1 MRVLPARRHR
11 IAAAVTAAT
20 LALGGGT
27 AAVIASTTTPP
38 ASGVSLASATVATP
52 AAATTRPARVRRARA
67 LLRRADHAT
76 LEVKVQG
83 QWVTFDLDR
92 GKVATV
98 SPTAITLQ
106 RPDGQSVTLQITGAT
121 HFNGVASEAAVRT
134 GAAAT
139 VISDNGT
146 ARRIVQRAHPAA
158 AATATGQT
166 AA

>member
-27 AAVIASTTTPP
+27 AAVVATTAPGSAPAASLTAATTPT
-38 ASGVSLASATVATP
+38 SGT
-52 AAATTRPARVRRARA
+52 AAATRVHRRRA

-76 LEVKVQG
+76 LEVKVKG
-83 QWVTFDLDR
+83 QWVTLVLDR
-92 GKVATV
+92 GKVTAV
-98 SPTAITLQ
+98 SSTAITLQ
-106 RPDGQSVTLQITGAT
+106 RPDGQSVTLQITSAT

-134 GAAAT
+134 GVAAT

-146 ARRIVQRAHPAA
+146 ARRVAQRAHPAA
-158 AATATGQT
+158 AAGQT